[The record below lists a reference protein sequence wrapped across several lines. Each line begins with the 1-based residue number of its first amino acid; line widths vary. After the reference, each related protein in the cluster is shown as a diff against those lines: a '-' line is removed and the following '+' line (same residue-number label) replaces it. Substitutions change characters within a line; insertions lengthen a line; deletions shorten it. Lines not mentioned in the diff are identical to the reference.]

1 MKDSKERIGL
11 ALQSRTTGLH
21 WVFGYGSLI
30 WRQDFPFVKARRARI
45 DGWARRLW
53 QGSHDH
59 RGVATDPGRVAT
71 LIEAPDNRCY
81 GRAFLVEAKVFD
93 HLDHREKN
101 GYVRHD
107 VTIHFR
113 DDESPGVTYVAP
125 VGNFAFLGDA
135 PLDEMAEQIRRC
147 EGPSG
152 KNIDYVLELARALRQ
167 LGIEDPHV
175 FKVEA
180 RLLSTVRAGLGW

>member
-1 MKDSKERIGL
+1 M
-11 ALQSRTTGLH
+11 TGLH

-30 WRQDFPFVKARRARI
+30 WRQDFPFVDARRAHI
-45 DGWARRLW
+45 VGWARRLW

-71 LIEAPDNRCY
+71 LIEAPDESCY
-81 GRAFLVEAKVFD
+81 GRAFLVEAGVFD

-101 GYVRHD
+101 GYERRD
-107 VTIHFR
+107 VTIYFK

-125 VGNFAFLGDA
+125 VGNFAFLGEA
-135 PLDEMAEQIRRC
+135 PTDEMVEQILRC

-152 KNIDYVLELARALRQ
+152 KNIDYVLELARALRE
-167 LGIEDPHV
+167 LGVEDPHL
-175 FKVEA
+175 FDIET
-180 RLLSTVRAGLGW
+180 RLLSAVRAGLG